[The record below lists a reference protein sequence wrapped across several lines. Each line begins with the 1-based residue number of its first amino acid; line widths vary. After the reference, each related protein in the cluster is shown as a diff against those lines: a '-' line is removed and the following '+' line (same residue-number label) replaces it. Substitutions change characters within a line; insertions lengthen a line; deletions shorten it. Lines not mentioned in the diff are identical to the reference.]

1 MRYLVTGATGFVGS
15 HIVDR
20 LRDRGDAVRA
30 LVRQP
35 RAAEDLRKRG
45 VEVWSGDLSTAADLR
60 AAVDGVDVVIHGAGV
75 VDATALPRNVWEVN
89 LGGTER
95 LLAASAQVGLARF
108 VHLSSIAVYGY
119 VPPPVAEDAP
129 KRPVGPYGESKW
141 AAEQALWRYHAD
153 HRLPAVALRPCIIY
167 GERDHLFLP
176 RLLRICRMR
185 AVPLPH
191 GGRRILDLVYVSDV
205 VDAALAAAVKDTA
218 VGRSYN
224 ITDGEAYTYRDILLA
239 YGQLT
244 GRRPAIL
251 PFPGR
256 AVVLALQMTLRL
268 MQVSRIPEHW
278 MSPLV
283 GLRMGLRILGLDLH
297 YAIDAARRDL
307 GYAPR
312 VGLMEGLHCALAWR
326 LGQESGSG
334 KQSEPARR

>member
-45 VEVWSGDLSTAADLR
+45 VEVRPGDLSTAVDLS
-60 AAVDGVDVVIHGAGV
+60 AAVDGVDVVIHCAGV
-75 VDATALPRNVWEVN
+75 VDATALPHNVWEVN

-141 AAEQALWRYHAD
+141 AAEQALWRYHAA

-167 GERDHLFLP
+167 GERDHAFS
-176 RLLRICRMR
+176 RGLLRRCRMR
-185 AVPLPH
+185 AVPLPK

-205 VDAALAAAVKDTA
+205 VDAVLAAATQPTA

-224 ITDGEAYTYRDILLA
+224 ITDGEAHTCRDILLA
-239 YGQLT
+239 YGRIA

-256 AVVLALQMTLRL
+256 TAVLALQMMLRL
-268 MQVSRIPEHW
+268 MQVGRMPDSW

-283 GLRMGLRILGLDLH
+283 HLRIGLRILGLDLH
-297 YAIDAARRDL
+297 YAIDAARRNL
-307 GYAPR
+307 GYTPR
-312 VGLMEGLHCALAWR
+312 VGLMEGLRRTLAWG
-326 LGQESGSG
+326 LEQESEGG
-334 KQSEPARR
+334 K